1 MSLCSLQWQNLPY
14 LNSKSAVN
22 PSNRFITAS
31 FLGIGQS
38 SLHTDLKK
46 FKPFPVA
53 SIFLPSDNPMNFGII
68 DLLIE
73 YLSCQSL
80 DSSFTLGL
88 AAMKN
93 SVNGSSN
100 IPSKI
105 HLRIML
111 YIGLHT
117 VVNKVWT
124 VAESI
129 GSPWCKKPYIAEIR
143 APPLNLEYNVDH
155 VNIENNCSS
164 LRRVTISFVKN
175 ITNIP
180 STSFDY
186 SSQKFH
192 SFHWLHGIDRK
203 LMQR

>member
-1 MSLCSLQWQNLPY
+1 MVKFVFCDVTKLCIYEY

-46 FKPFPVA
+46 LRPFPVA
-53 SIFLPSDNPMNFGII
+53 NIFLPSDNPMNFGII

-80 DSSFTLGL
+80 DSSLTLGF

-93 SVNGSSN
+93 SVKGSSK

-105 HLRIML
+105 HFSIIL

-117 VVNKVWT
+117 VVN
-124 VAESI
+124 
-129 GSPWCKKPYIAEIR
+129 
-143 APPLNLEYNVDH
+143 NV
-155 VNIENNCSS
+155 
-164 LRRVTISFVKN
+164 
-175 ITNIP
+175 
-180 STSFDY
+180 
-186 SSQKFH
+186 
-192 SFHWLHGIDRK
+192 
-203 LMQR
+203 